1 MKQSMMPNEVS
12 MLTEQLCDCLDD
24 WSTVMPKPHHSG
36 LISEWK
42 NEMKNFLETVY
53 PESEELVKSVS
64 TGILEAYDV
73 WTKAENVRF
82 TESVDNNKTHALMQR
97 PQTTQ
102 RTGDW
107 YKEFQRCL
115 TASEIFKV
123 FGPPRERAI
132 LVHQKAG
139 MIEMPPRGNSLVVYK
154 SNMGPLDWGICFEP
168 VVKLI
173 IESEWNTIVYECG
186 RFVHLT
192 DTRLAASPDGI
203 LINVKSKPE
212 MSGHLIEIKCPKTR
226 KIGVKIPMEYYYQM
240 QLQLEVTDVRACEY
254 VEAKFEMPETDDFK
268 AKWYGRIAVVGCF
281 SEETSVWKPCKYIY
295 GPLNDMT
302 WTPDLG
308 LNEQLLEL
316 NTWACDNM
324 HHETV
329 LRDKVWF
336 ANLTPKLN
344 EFWSDIEKAKLGEFV
359 IPESTR
365 KKKEAVCEIVDS
377 DHESE
382 LKPKLENIISN

>member
-1 MKQSMMPNEVS
+1 M
-12 MLTEQLCDCLDD
+12 
-24 WSTVMPKPHHSG
+24 
-36 LISEWK
+36 
-42 NEMKNFLETVY
+42 
-53 PESEELVKSVS
+53 
-64 TGILEAYDV
+64 
-73 WTKAENVRF
+73 RF